1 MALLKPFHSLRI
13 PFNWLGAF
21 NRLMDERD
29 AVFQAQWDADPI
41 PPRLVS
47 LRSLTSNMSTS
58 PAVPF
63 EQNRAPVLVLNQGL
77 DRMVNASVTRDNYER
92 LGGPKRYLELPFG
105 HWSNQPEFW
114 ETIVQAADEWFKE
127 HLTRKN
133 ECRCSTHLRPNRP
146 SKEP

>member
-1 MALLKPFHSLRI
+1 MRPI
-13 PFNWLGAF
+13 LGVG
-21 NRLMDERD
+21 ESG
-29 AVFQAQWDADPI
+29 PG
-41 PPRLVS
+41 
-47 LRSLTSNMSTS
+47 
-58 PAVPF
+58 PATREV
-63 EQNRAPVLVLNQGL
+63 
-77 DRMVNASVTRDNYER
+77 VNASVTRDNYER